1 MSRAAS
7 PAFPS
12 GLLDEPEPKVA
23 PRSARWP
30 EPLGFLVVT
39 VVLALIIFFLMAGW
53 LNRPSTASEWVLKG
67 PVNHSMTLPPP
78 ATVARPPG
86 PYQGFCDGS
95 EVFCLSAESSQP
107 ADTLRQLAAAL
118 SVEPTQRYQIQLT
131 ITPLEQEATPVSE
144 ATRPSATPSTTT
156 P

>member
-7 PAFPS
+7 PTFPS
-12 GLLDEPEPKVA
+12 GLLIVA
-23 PRSARWP
+23 
-30 EPLGFLVVT
+30 LVLIFLLSLVW
-39 VVLALIIFFLMAGW
+39 W
-53 LNRPSTASEWVLKG
+53 LNRPSTASEWALQG
-67 PVNHSMTLPPP
+67 PVSPSMTLPPL
-78 ATVARPPG
+78 ATVARPAG

-131 ITPLEQEATPVSE
+131 IMPLEQEATSASE
-144 ATRPSATPSTTT
+144 AMPPDALPVAA